1 MGQITW
7 ALNYWRTNTLTVGL
21 LLLLIFY
28 VLTGLAQQHLLHKLS
43 RRSLWEFGGVALVA
57 LLVIFII

>member
-7 ALNYWRTNTLTVGL
+7 ALNYWRTDTLSVGL

-28 VLTGLAQQHLLHKLS
+28 VLTGLAQQHMAHKLS
-43 RRSLWEFGGVALVA
+43 RRLLWGFGGVTVVA
-57 LLVIFII
+57 LLVIFSL